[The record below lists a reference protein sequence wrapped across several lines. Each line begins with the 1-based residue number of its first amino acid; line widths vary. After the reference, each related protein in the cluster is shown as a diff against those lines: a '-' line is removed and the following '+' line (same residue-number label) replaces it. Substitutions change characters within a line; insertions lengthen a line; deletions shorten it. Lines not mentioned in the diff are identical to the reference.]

1 MLDSLIK
8 IITRIL
14 GLVAGSLTGVSVI
27 LTATG
32 YLAERSHLKMLGFT
46 GIPVDLN
53 QYLYTGALFWTM
65 LPSIL
70 VLQTILLLFE
80 PWAILLLLPLPLW
93 RFSSKIEKS
102 RYAWAWSISLRIRS
116 IFEQKRVILALLV
129 ILQILALS
137 LMSRATLVENLLFVE
152 ASPKAP
158 DNFTFLA
165 ADDQSLTQ
173 LVLHQAEG
181 KLQKYF
187 VQLFLL
193 TLAIGLTL
201 RYALSQDRENQK
213 TATVAEN
220 LVLGLNLILFSTQ
233 IILLPI
239 NYGALLLNKRYQE
252 AKIQFKEIAPEQP
265 SAPTSSSA
273 AEKNLP
279 PEPENPIRNQFLE
292 IAGLPFE
299 YDLNASPATFKDP
312 DNDSLSYDAKS
323 DAPKV
328 ALATV
333 QAGMLKVSPLT
344 KGSANITVYANDAAG
359 EEAVTIFSVRVLDEI
374 ETWGAEVGTSISRK
388 TMVVGE
394 QSFVR
399 DLFANPAV
407 FRILDEDSLHLTFKA
422 RSSAP
427 EVGRVAIAGNTLIVE
442 PISKGIANITVT
454 AHDGYGR
461 SVSTEFE
468 IVVLS
473 KNLVWPE
480 DGRLLLIHKSSDIF
494 YLYSRREKRI
504 WYVRAGDIKSMVHY
518 GLADVFQPAKSLS
531 DMKE

>member
-53 QYLYTGALFWTM
+53 QYLYTGALFWAM
-65 LPSIL
+65 FPSIL

-80 PWAILLLLPLPLW
+80 PWAILLLLPLLLW

-102 RYAWAWSISLRIRS
+102 RYTWAWSISLRIRG
-116 IFEQKRVILALLV
+116 IFEQKRVVLALLV
-129 ILQILALS
+129 VLQILSLS

-152 ASPKAP
+152 ASAKEP

-165 ADDQSLTQ
+165 ADEQSLTQ

-193 TLAIGLTL
+193 TLAIGLAL

-239 NYGALLLNKRYQE
+239 N
-252 AKIQFKEIAPEQP
+252 
-265 SAPTSSSA
+265 
-273 AEKNLP
+273 
-279 PEPENPIRNQFLE
+279 
-292 IAGLPFE
+292 
-299 YDLNASPATFKDP
+299 
-312 DNDSLSYDAKS
+312 
-323 DAPKV
+323 
-328 ALATV
+328 
-333 QAGMLKVSPLT
+333 
-344 KGSANITVYANDAAG
+344 
-359 EEAVTIFSVRVLDEI
+359 
-374 ETWGAEVGTSISRK
+374 
-388 TMVVGE
+388 
-394 QSFVR
+394 
-399 DLFANPAV
+399 
-407 FRILDEDSLHLTFKA
+407 
-422 RSSAP
+422 
-427 EVGRVAIAGNTLIVE
+427 
-442 PISKGIANITVT
+442 
-454 AHDGYGR
+454 
-461 SVSTEFE
+461 
-468 IVVLS
+468 
-473 KNLVWPE
+473 
-480 DGRLLLIHKSSDIF
+480 
-494 YLYSRREKRI
+494 
-504 WYVRAGDIKSMVHY
+504 
-518 GLADVFQPAKSLS
+518 
-531 DMKE
+531 